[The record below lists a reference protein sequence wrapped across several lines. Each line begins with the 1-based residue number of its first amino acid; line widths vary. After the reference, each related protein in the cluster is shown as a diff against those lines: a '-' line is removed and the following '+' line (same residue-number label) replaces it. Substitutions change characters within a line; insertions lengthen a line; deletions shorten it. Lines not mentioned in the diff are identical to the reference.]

1 MRIDPNRLR
10 DLRKKQKL
18 SLVKL
23 AEKTKRVNPPGITE
37 KTIQRL
43 EAPSQQNAT
52 VREHTIESLAKAL
65 SVEPGVLTGDL
76 PLPESDD
83 TLTDNLNR
91 VQIGAQIAPKTRL
104 AYDLIKRRYGVN
116 ATEIINMAPLF
127 FTLLAEGSLAWRR
140 KKLKEVEDM
149 LARLDEIRDTGGAWS
164 AEFSQAAVLAE
175 WGSERDEDSIASA
188 DIFGV
193 DLLEGGVSNI
203 PAFEPVEINPF
214 ADYLRNFAGEL
225 AVPDVVDVDKGD
237 LNFRSQYKFPDYE
250 VGRKELDHISNGS
263 SKARRTLETGHVRLS
278 EIPEELMGEDAGERR
293 VKWLEDKLPFIYD
306 MAGGDSLAE
315 TVAKDTD
322 PDLKQKIED
331 MESKHPDLKQ
341 KIEDMES
348 KHPDLKQKIMESQ
361 KVDSQK
367 TNSET
372 EKEGDDQ

>member
-10 DLRKKQKL
+10 DLRKKQKF

-83 TLTDNLNR
+83 TPADNPDR

-140 KKLKEVEDM
+140 KKLKEVEEAYDHLIKIDGFWSGGYAYLQHGM
-149 LARLDEIRDTGGAWS
+149 DEGVGGEEESIDRADLFGEHLDDDFMGAP
-164 AEFSQAAVLAE
+164 F
-175 WGSERDEDSIASA
+175 DSSK
-188 DIFGV
+188 
-193 DLLEGGVSNI
+193 N
-203 PAFEPVEINPF
+203 NPF
-214 ADYLRNFAGEL
+214 TYYLRKLANEL
-225 AVPDVVDVDKGD
+225 DILGVVDVDDGV
-237 LNFRSQYKFPDYE
+237 LSIASNFKFPHYDICS
-250 VGRKELDHISNGS
+250 KELDLIANGS
-263 SKARRTLETGHVRLS
+263 SSARICLETGYARIS
-278 EIPEELMGEDAGERR
+278 EIPEELMAEDAGEERK
-293 VKWLEDKLPFIYD
+293 KWLKDKLLNIIKEISEKDERHILIQF
-306 MAGGDSLAE
+306 LATSSGSDE
-315 TVAKDTD
+315 MKKVLEEAE
-322 PDLKQKIED
+322 PRR
-331 MESKHPDLKQ
+331 SK
-341 KIEDMES
+341 
-348 KHPDLKQKIMESQ
+348 
-361 KVDSQK
+361 
-367 TNSET
+367 SEV
-372 EKEGDDQ
+372 EKGGDDQ

>member
-1 MRIDPNRLR
+1 MKIDSERLR
-10 DLRKKQKL
+10 TLREQKGL
-18 SLVKL
+18 SRLKL
-23 AEKTKRVNPPGITE
+23 AERSGISE
-37 KTIQRL
+37 RTIQRL
-43 EAPSQQNAT
+43 ENESHRSQKNQ
-52 VREHTIESLAKAL
+52 EHTMNGLAKAL
-65 SVEPGVLTGDL
+65 GVELGVLTGEL
-76 PLPESDD
+76 LLPESNKAP
-83 TLTDNLNR
+83 TGDNSER

-104 AYDLIKRRYGVN
+104 AYDLIKHRYGVS

-127 FTLLAEGSLAWRR
+127 FALLAEGSLAQRR
-140 KKLKEVEDM
+140 EKLKEVEDM

-203 PAFEPVEINPF
+203 PAFEPIEINPF

-250 VGRKELDHISNGS
+250 VCSEELDHISQGS
-263 SKARRTLETGHVRLS
+263 SKARRTLETGHVRIS
-278 EIPEELMGEDAGERR
+278 EIPEELMAEDAGERR
-293 VKWLEDKLPFIYD
+293 VKWLEDKLPVIYD
-306 MAGGDSLAE
+306 ILGGNSLAE

-322 PDLKQKIED
+322 HDLKEKIED
-331 MESKHPDLKQ
+331 MESKHPDLK
-341 KIEDMES
+341 E
-348 KHPDLKQKIMESQ
+348 KIMESQ

-372 EKEGDDQ
+372 EKEGDDE

>member
-10 DLRKKQKL
+10 DLRKKQKF

-65 SVEPGVLTGDL
+65 SVEPGVLTGEL
-76 PLPESDD
+76 RLPESDD
-83 TLTDNLNR
+83 TPADNPDR

-104 AYDLIKRRYGVN
+104 AYDLIKRRYGVS

-127 FTLLAEGSLAWRR
+127 FVLLAEGSLAQRR
-140 KKLKEVEDM
+140 EKLKEVEDM
-149 LARLDEIRDTGGAWS
+149 LARLDEIRDTGGVWS
-164 AEFSQAAVLAE
+164 AEFSQAAVFAE

-214 ADYLRNFAGEL
+214 ADYLRNLAGEL
-225 AVPDVVDVDKGD
+225 AIPGVVDVDKGV

-250 VGRKELDHISNGS
+250 VGRKELDYISNGS

-278 EIPEELMGEDAGERR
+278 EIPEELMAEDAGERR

-341 KIEDMES
+341 KI
-348 KHPDLKQKIMESQ
+348 MESQ

-372 EKEGDDQ
+372 EKEGDDK

>member
-1 MRIDPNRLR
+1 MKIDPDLLR
-10 DLRKKQKL
+10 SLRKKQNL

-23 AEKTKRVNPPGITE
+23 AEKTRRVNPPGITE

-43 EAPSQQNAT
+43 ESTSQQNAT

-65 SVEPGVLTGDL
+65 SVEPGVLTGEL

-83 TLTDNLNR
+83 TLTDNLDR
-91 VQIGAQIAPKTRL
+91 VQMGAQVAPKTRL

-140 KKLKEVEDM
+140 EKLEEAKEAYQHLLEIDGFWGGGLSGVQSYM
-149 LARLDEIRDTGGAWS
+149 DEEIGIA
-164 AEFSQAAVLAE
+164 
-175 WGSERDEDSIASA
+175 EDSIDEDDLFGDQFNTPSLIDSFFDPSA
-188 DIFGV
+188 D
-193 DLLEGGVSNI
+193 
-203 PAFEPVEINPF
+203 NPF
-214 ADYLRNFAGEL
+214 AQYLRKL
-225 AVPDVVDVDKGD
+225 ADKLAIPEIVDVDEY

-250 VGRKELDHISNGS
+250 VSRKELDHISNGS

-278 EIPEELMGEDAGERR
+278 EIPEELMAEDAGEERM
-293 VKWLEDKLPFIYD
+293 KWLEDKLPFIYD

-322 PDLKQKIED
+322 HDLKE
-331 MESKHPDLKQ
+331 

-372 EKEGDDQ
+372 EKGENDE